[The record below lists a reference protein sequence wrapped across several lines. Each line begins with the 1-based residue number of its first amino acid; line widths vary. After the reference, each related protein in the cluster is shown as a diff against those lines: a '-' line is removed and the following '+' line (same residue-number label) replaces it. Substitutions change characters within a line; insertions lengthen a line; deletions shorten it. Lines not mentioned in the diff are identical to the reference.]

1 MSTRRTSFALVAAG
15 LAGGLAL
22 GVTGFARA
30 ADPTPS
36 PSQSPGKQLQDRH
49 PGGRGGPF
57 GGFRKEHRLRG
68 AGGLVQ
74 AIDSDSLTV
83 RDVQGTE
90 TIGLTSSTAYYVG
103 RTKATRS
110 AVEKGSVVHVRLVD
124 PRATK
129 KVAAVVMVVPAHL
142 DGWVTKVSDDAL
154 TVTDPS
160 GFSRTIRTSSKT
172 TYVKDGAT
180 SSRSAMTVGTF
191 VRAVGSV
198 SDDGTSLDATRVAT
212 GRPEKGEGPMDDGPG
227 AMPGGFMDGPP
238 PGAPADDEEIGPVA

>member
-83 RDVQGTE
+83 RGMQGTE
-90 TIGLTSSTAYYVG
+90 TIGLTSSTTYYVG

-154 TVTDPS
+154 TVRVSCWLDA
-160 GFSRTIRTSSKT
+160 SRVVQLGSESACERAPTRRTGPTRLEAAEELLVAKLCT
-172 TYVKDGAT
+172 QL
-180 SSRSAMTVGTF
+180 VG
-191 VRAVGSV
+191 VLEQGIRAVQHRS
-198 SDDGTSLDATRVAT
+198 
-212 GRPEKGEGPMDDGPG
+212 GRFG
-227 AMPGGFMDGPP
+227 MPRFHGG
-238 PGAPADDEEIGPVA
+238 EIGTEEC